1 MKMKTLVRILFVFI
15 VLGLVFTGVNPLNA
29 QEKAQEKTQEKAAE
43 KVEKVEKCKHGEK
56 TAGHEC
62 WKMKKCPHG
71 ETAEHM
77 CMCCPVCKKKLDK
90 KDDQFKAEYK
100 GKTFYFTDEKCK
112 AEFEKDPEKYSQC
125 CKAEVF
131 YVCPMKQCNF
141 KSDKPG
147 KCPKCGMEL
156 KKAETHA
163 ACCAMH
169 KKEQG
174 HETHKSKDD
183 PKHKHE

>member
-15 VLGLVFTGVNPLNA
+15 VLGLVFTGVNLLNA
-29 QEKAQEKTQEKAAE
+29 REKAQEKTEE
-43 KVEKVEKCKHGEK
+43 KVEKVEKCKHGE
-56 TAGHEC
+56 
-62 WKMKKCPHG
+62 
-71 ETAEHM
+71 TAEHV
-77 CMCCPVCKKKLDK
+77 CMCCPVCKKKLEK
-90 KDDQFKAEYK
+90 KDDQFKAVYK
-100 GKTFYFTDEKCK
+100 EKTFYFDNEKCK

-183 PKHKHE
+183 HPKHKHE